1 MPSCAALSEKGTI
14 SSDWLKKAL
23 LAPAKLS
30 GPENLGST
38 ASSETFLTILLWL
51 PNFILVELQVVTPL
65 KLFTGHD
72 LIPTLAH
79 VKPLLVLRFR
89 STTDC
94 PVLTLGGSSP
104 TLQTRQR
111 VPGSSFGTPTSTTL
125 ERTSTT
131 PLFGVKSH
139 LKKCSGFLYLSRSG
153 KNYWQIQLRYSRGQ
167 NANGSSC

>member
-51 PNFILVELQVVTPL
+51 PYFFLVELQIVTPL

-79 VKPLLVLRFR
+79 VKPLLVAGLE
-89 STTDC
+89 
-94 PVLTLGGSSP
+94 VTLNHR
-104 TLQTRQR
+104 L
-111 VPGSSFGTPTSTTL
+111 
-125 ERTSTT
+125 
-131 PLFGVKSH
+131 
-139 LKKCSGFLYLSRSG
+139 SGFNLRWIKPHLTDSPKGPWELVWHAYLDYFGEDQYNTFVWG
-153 KNYWQIQLRYSRGQ
+153 KVSSEKVLGILIFIQKW
-167 NANGSSC
+167 